1 MGRTS
6 FEVAEAIARFGKPYV
21 EERAPN
27 TFILR
32 TLDALSKCRTPA
44 LGGHRDRCDAC
55 GKERYSY
62 NSCRDRH
69 CPKCQAAR
77 QALWV
82 EDRIREALGVKYFHV
97 VFTLPEELNQICLLD
112 SRWFYNNLFACAWET
127 LRTFGYSHYGV
138 ETGALCLLHTWGQT
152 LSLHP
157 HIHCLVPAAG
167 ITLDGRLR
175 RITKNGEFL
184 YPVEQLSQTFR
195 GEILKKVKRMLR
207 KKGELKAHQPMLDRL
222 WKKDWVVYC
231 KAPLGNVQQIVGYL
245 GRYSH
250 RVAMD
255 NSRLLGIDDSGV
267 TFSYKDYK
275 DGDKKKNMTLTGVEF
290 LRRFSLHILPYRFVK
305 IRYFG
310 ILGTRQKKA
319 VQPLLALNSKAN
331 KRAQAEKKAKTGTEG
346 QDQGQD
352 QGQALAPETRM
363 ERIVRLTGF
372 DPCRCPFCQKGSMHT
387 IEELPRIRAPSVL
400 FPKPNLKNPC

>member
-1 MGRTS
+1 MMGRTS
-6 FEVAEAIARFGKPYV
+6 FEVAQAIARFGAQYV
-21 EERAPN
+21 RERAPN

-32 TLDALSKCRTPA
+32 TLDALSKCRTTA

-82 EDRIREALGVKYFHV
+82 EDRMKEALDVKHFHV
-97 VFTLPEELNQICLLD
+97 VVTLPEELNEVCLLD
-112 SRWFYNNLFACAWET
+112 SRWFYNNLFACVWET

-138 ETGALCLLHTWGQT
+138 ETGALCLLHTWGQALT
-152 LSLHP
+152 LHP
-157 HIHCLVPAAG
+157 HVHCLVPAAG

-175 RITKNGEFL
+175 RITKDGDFL
-184 YPVEQLSQTFR
+184 YPVEQLSPTFR
-195 GEILKKVKRMLR
+195 GEILRKVKRMLR
-207 KKGELKAHQPMLDRL
+207 KRGTLRSYQPMLDKL
-222 WKKDWVVYC
+222 WKKEWVVYC
-231 KAPLGNVQQIVGYL
+231 KAPMGNVQQIVEYL

-250 RVAMD
+250 RVAID

-275 DGDKKKNMTLTGVEF
+275 DSDKKKNMTLSGVEF
-290 LRRFSLHILPYRFVK
+290 LRRFSQHILPHRFVK
-305 IRYFG
+305 IRYYG
-310 ILGTRQKKA
+310 ILGSRQKKA
-319 VQPLLALNSKAN
+319 VQPLLVLNRKT
-331 KRAQAEKKAKTGTEG
+331 KEKAKAETKAGMEG
-346 QDQGQD
+346 QDQGQT
-352 QGQALAPETRM
+352 PETRM

-372 DPCRCPFCQKGSMHT
+372 DPCRCPFCRKGTMRT
-387 IEELPRIRAPSVL
+387 IQELPRIRAPTVL
-400 FPKPNLKNPC
+400 FPNPNLKTSC